1 MKTFG
6 AALIAAWASGAIRAV
21 QRPCPESGISDA
33 MNMHAQ
39 PPIAPA
45 RTDGDEIENLAQRL
59 EATGD
64 YKVLRRLVPHQPTAT
79 PVGYAGKIGI
89 VLDFETTGLDAAKDE
104 IIEVAMVKFRYSDG
118 DEITGVGG
126 VFQSYNQPSIA
137 IPPAVTE
144 LTGITDDIVA
154 GHRID
159 NAALEAF
166 VADADVMIAHN
177 AGFDRKFAERSWPLF
192 EHKPWACSQTEIDWR
207 KHGFGGAKLGYLL
220 ADIGRF
226 HNAHRAIDDC
236 HALIEI
242 LCHRLPATSR
252 PVFSELMSCA
262 RRTTARVWAQRSPFE
277 LKDALKARGYRWN
290 DGTDGR
296 PKSWFVDIDDDQRD
310 AELRYLKKEIYQREV
325 DIECRALTALD
336 RFSNRV

>member
-1 MKTFG
+1 
-6 AALIAAWASGAIRAV
+6 
-21 QRPCPESGISDA
+21 
-33 MNMHAQ
+33 MNVHAQ
-39 PPIAPA
+39 PPATAAPA
-45 RTDGDEIENLAQRL
+45 DGDETEISARRL

-64 YKVLRRLVPHQPTAT
+64 YKVLRRLVPRQPTPQPA
-79 PVGYAGKIGI
+79 GYTGKIGI
-89 VLDFETTGLDAAKDE
+89 VLDFETTGLDAANDE
-104 IIEVAMVKFRYSDG
+104 VIEVAMIKFRYSDA
-118 DEITGVGG
+118 DEITGIGG
-126 VFQSYNQPSIA
+126 VFQSYNQPSVP

-144 LTGITDDIVA
+144 LTGITDAMVA
-154 GHRID
+154 GHHID
-159 NAALEAF
+159 DAALEAF
-166 VADADVMIAHN
+166 VADAHVVIAHN

-192 EHKPWACSQTEIDWR
+192 EHKHWACSQTEIDWR

-236 HALIEI
+236 HALVEI
-242 LCHRLPATSR
+242 LCHPLPATAR
-252 PVFSELMSCA
+252 PMFSELMTCA

-296 PKSWFVDIDDDQRD
+296 PKSWFIDVDDDQRD
-310 AELRYLKKEIYQREV
+310 TELSFLKKEIYQRDV
-325 DIECRALTALD
+325 DIAYRALTALD